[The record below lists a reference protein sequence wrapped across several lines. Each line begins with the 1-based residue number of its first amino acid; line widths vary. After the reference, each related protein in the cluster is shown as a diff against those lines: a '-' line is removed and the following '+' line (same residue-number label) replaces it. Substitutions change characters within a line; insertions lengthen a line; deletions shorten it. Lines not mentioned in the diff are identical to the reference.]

1 MSYKNNK
8 FKISALMG
16 DEEFKL
22 PDGSYFVSDI
32 QDYCEHIIKK
42 HQRQTDNPSVR
53 LYVKKKEKRIT
64 SKIKTGY
71 YIELLTPQTMHLLGS
86 TKSTIIK
93 DENSENVAK
102 VALVH
107 SDIVN
112 NDYHQNSRLLYTF
125 IPDKLFDQLL
135 DISPKNF

>member
-1 MSYKNNK
+1 
-8 FKISALMG
+8 MG

-32 QDYCEHIIKK
+32 QDYCEYIIKK
-42 HQRQTDNPSVR
+42 HQRLTCNPSRR
-53 LYVKKKEKRIT
+53 LYVNKKEKTIT